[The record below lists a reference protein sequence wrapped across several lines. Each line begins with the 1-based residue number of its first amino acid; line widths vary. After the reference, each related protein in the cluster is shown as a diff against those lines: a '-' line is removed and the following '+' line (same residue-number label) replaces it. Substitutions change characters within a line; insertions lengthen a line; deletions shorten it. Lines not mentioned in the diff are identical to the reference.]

1 MSDGDGDGKRDRNP
15 WEDRY
20 DRDDAGDQEDVDDD
34 RDDADLEADAATASE
49 SVETS
54 ETSDASETSKSAETA
69 KTSESEKSTESEE
82 SSGTVRERKNVN
94 MYLPEDLVDDL
105 QLRYSELNVEWRRR
119 HGEDMPKNEEFYP
132 AAIEAALGDSSIEE
146 ELGLG
151 EE

>member
-1 MSDGDGDGKRDRNP
+1 MPDADGDGKRDRNP

-34 RDDADLEADAATASE
+34 RDAAALEADASTGSE
-49 SVETS
+49 TVEMS
-54 ETSDASETSKSAETA
+54 ETSDASETSKRAETA
-69 KTSESEKSTESEE
+69 KTSESEE

-146 ELGLG
+146 ELGLD